1 MSILE
6 TIPRLQE
13 RIKNELSG
21 CNPQVWTECP
31 LDDYIRCLDRYPPL
45 ARWSYV
51 SRDVLQYGNK
61 IRGMAGEEGLGL
73 YHQALFL
80 ALIARASEQL
90 PAKNFP
96 ADIPSL
102 YEEHFGRIVRGI
114 EQKSHGPG
122 FYVPPRCCKDLTICT
137 FRAVPAG
144 MQLLY
149 PFRLPRAPFFKPP
162 LRKIVS
168 WIRFVGQFGG
178 LGPFYEMH
186 THSDDTRGLLEFTRA
201 GAARMYRRAAAMLR
215 RNASFKGLIGGSW
228 INDPALESISPRL
241 AAVAT
246 IATDNGARLFC
257 LGPCN
262 AGGIGDATQF
272 SHERRQLYQE
282 GKYTPMEYFLVWPRK
297 ELLAWA
303 EQQNL
308 PIAP

>member
-1 MSILE
+1 M
-6 TIPRLQE
+6 T
-13 RIKNELSG
+13 LSG

-31 LDDYIRCLDRYPPL
+31 LADYIRCLDRYPPL

-61 IRGMAGEEGLGL
+61 IRSMAGEEGLNL

-102 YEEHFGRIVRGI
+102 YEEHFRRIVRGI

-122 FYVPPRCCKDLTICT
+122 FYVPPGSCKDLTICT

-149 PFRLPRAPFFKPP
+149 PFRLPRSPFFKPP
-162 LRKIVS
+162 LRQIVS
-168 WIRFVGQFGG
+168 WIRFVGRFGG
-178 LGPFYEMH
+178 LA
-186 THSDDTRGLLEFTRA
+186 RFTNAHPLGRHARA
-201 GAARMYRRAAAMLR
+201 VGVTCAGARMYRRAAEMLR
-215 RNASFKGLIGGSW
+215 RNAPFKGLIGGSW

-241 AAVAT
+241 AAVT
-246 IATDNGARLFC
+246 KIATDNGAHLCC

-262 AGGIGDATQF
+262 AHAIEDATQF

-303 EQQNL
+303 EKQNL